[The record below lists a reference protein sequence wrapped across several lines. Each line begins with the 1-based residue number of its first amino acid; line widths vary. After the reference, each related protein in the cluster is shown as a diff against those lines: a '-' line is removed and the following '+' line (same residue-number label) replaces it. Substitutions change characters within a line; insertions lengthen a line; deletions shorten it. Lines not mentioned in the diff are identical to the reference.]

1 MERIH
6 RFKTKQ
12 TCILKCLFF
21 VYFHS
26 FQQQFT
32 QINCR
37 LKWDMNWDC
46 HSSRRA
52 VTFLFF
58 IVLTESFSLHEVST
72 YFANSMS
79 LQIWLSIVIGR
90 RMQQFS
96 FSQTLNISFSLSVPR
111 NYNCFFFLSLSLSQT
126 LLSSFFLLHKT
137 LFCIHNFC
145 MSKLHQCTELKRQIV
160 RIAQTKLSPLRL
172 ILSLLLQNNRCK
184 KSVGYAS

>member
-1 MERIH
+1 MH
-6 RFKTKQ
+6 
-12 TCILKCLFF
+12 
-21 VYFHS
+21 
-26 FQQQFT
+26 
-32 QINCR
+32 
-37 LKWDMNWDC
+37 WDC